1 MTQDPAG
8 ELVYVYAVAPA
19 GPALD
24 DALARA
30 GASGMAGGPV
40 RTVTEGPLGALVC
53 DVPVELF
60 GEDALTAQ
68 LNDLAALEKLAR
80 EHHGTVAAL
89 SGAVTVLPLRLAT
102 LYADDAGVRRM
113 LRQGAEFLTARL
125 ARLAGTMEWGVKVYA
140 DLTAVDPA
148 GPATPDGPGAA
159 SSAPGTAGA
168 GRAYLR
174 QRLDR
179 REALRRA
186 YADAEILVGRVMER
200 AGEFA
205 VDRAWHRP
213 QQGALAPT
221 TGENIANLA
230 FLVPFERAEAF
241 RAAMDAF
248 DGVRPGTRVEVTGPW
263 APYSFAT
270 AAPESV
276 PEPAAEGRTAD
287 HPPVRDRPA
296 NGEARA

>member
-1 MTQDPAG
+1 
-8 ELVYVYAVAPA
+8 
-19 GPALD
+19 
-24 DALARA
+24 
-30 GASGMAGGPV
+30 
-40 RTVTEGPLGALVC
+40 
-53 DVPVELF
+53 
-60 GEDALTAQ
+60 
-68 LNDLAALEKLAR
+68 
-80 EHHGTVAAL
+80 
-89 SGAVTVLPLRLAT
+89 
-102 LYADDAGVRRM
+102 M
-113 LRQGAEFLTARL
+113 LRDGAEFLTARL

-148 GPATPDGPGAA
+148 DPVAPGPPGGPGAA
-159 SSAPGTAGA
+159 SAPGTAGA

-186 YADAEILVGRVMER
+186 YADAEILVGRVVER

-230 FLVPFERAEAF
+230 FLVPYERAEAF

-276 PEPAAEGRTAD
+276 PEPAAEGRGTDDPA
-287 HPPVRDRPA
+287 VRDRPA
-296 NGEARA
+296 NGEVRA